1 MLGGDLSL
9 KKLDYILSKFE
20 DITCAVGLLGATL
33 LMFINVVMRYLFRS
47 GLPWS
52 EEVVRYTIIWITFIG
67 IAMCARKGK
76 HVAIDL
82 FLSLINKK
90 MGLILL
96 IIINITSIFFCIL
109 MTRYSIKLVWQVSS
123 SSQVS
128 PALGIPF
135 YIIYLCM
142 PLGFGLSVLRFAQN
156 TLRLLK
162 EKN

>member
-1 MLGGDLSL
+1 M

-33 LMFINVVMRYLFRS
+33 LMFINVIMRYLFRS

>member
-1 MLGGDLSL
+1 MGGDLSL

-33 LMFINVVMRYLFRS
+33 LMFINVIMRYLFRS

-142 PLGFGLSVLRFAQN
+142 PLGFGLSVLRFTQN

>member
-1 MLGGDLSL
+1 M

-33 LMFINVVMRYLFRS
+33 LMFINVIMRYLFRS

-142 PLGFGLSVLRFAQN
+142 PLGFGLSVLRFTQN

>member
-1 MLGGDLSL
+1 M

-20 DITCAVGLLGATL
+20 DITCSVGLLGATL
-33 LMFINVVMRYLFRS
+33 LMFLNVIMRYLFRS

-52 EEVVRYTIIWITFIG
+52 EELVRYTIIWVTFIG
-67 IAMCARKGK
+67 IAMCARKGI

-90 MGLILL
+90 MEFILL

-109 MTRYSIKLVWQVSS
+109 MTLYSIKLVWQISG
-123 SSQVS
+123 SSQLS

-135 YIIYLCM
+135 YVIYLCM
-142 PLGFGLSVLRFAQN
+142 PIGFGLSVLRFTQN

-162 EKN
+162 EKNRRHNL